1 MLNSLFSN
9 VTSNL
14 DLLSFGICTL
24 VAIISGFFIALT
36 HKYTSKYSKGY
47 LTTISLLPFLVQ
59 IVITLVNGNLG
70 TGIAIMGAFSLV
82 KFRSIPGTAKE
93 ILSVFF
99 AMTVGLA
106 VGTGFVGIACLITIV
121 GCLFLLLYNKIT
133 LFEKD
138 SREKMLKIEIP
149 EDLDYTGVFQEEFDK
164 YTTKANLVKSKTI
177 DMGSMYELTYIVTL
191 KDIKEEK
198 KFIDD
203 LRVKNGNLKIMI
215 SQSMEEWNL

>member
-1 MLNSLFSN
+1 MLTSLFTN
-9 VTSNL
+9 TASNL
-14 DLLSFGICTL
+14 DLMSFCLCTV
-24 VAIISGFFIALT
+24 VAIISGFLIALT

-47 LTTISLLPFLVQ
+47 LTTISILPFLVQ
-59 IVITLVNGNLG
+59 IIIILVNGNLG

-106 VGTGFVGIACLITIV
+106 VGTGYVTFACLITIV
-121 GCLFLLLYNKIT
+121 GCLFLLLYNKLK
-133 LFEKD
+133 LFDKD
-138 SREKMLKIEIP
+138 SHEKMLKIVIP
-149 EDLDYTGVFQEEFDK
+149 EDLDYTDVFKEEFDK

-177 DMGSMYELTYIVTL
+177 DMGSMYELSYIVTL
-191 KDIKEEK
+191 KDLKEEK

-203 LRVKNGNLKIMI
+203 LRVKNGNLKIML
-215 SQSMEEWNL
+215 SQSTEEWNL